1 MHALVT
7 TDICD
12 RIALY
17 PPYFAFVDLQ
27 HQDARS
33 VRGSFRAEH
42 QTGHEV
48 GPVSAAEL
56 IRHLATLGSCAA
68 VIEDATTATYY
79 LGTKGRLKV
88 VRNALPDDADGDFHA
103 VSEVLFQDR
112 KSLVAHS
119 TVMRGQYLAHFHCE
133 YQALPSPVFART
145 FRHYRT
151 APVATP
157 GESPYREPID
167 LDFDMPQEG
176 TLVARSQPLPYSR
189 FAGHFLEYPAWPA
202 SLYCE
207 TVSRVA
213 ARLLDHMLERKVQ
226 FTVARMDIDALRLI
240 SAAERVSFHVTC
252 TSASKLLSR
261 YVFRAEARHEELVAA
276 VIEFEIYI

>member
-1 MHALVT
+1 MYPLAT
-7 TDICD
+7 SDICD

-17 PPYFAFVDLQ
+17 PPYFAFFDLQ

-33 VRGSFRAEH
+33 VRGTFRAEH
-42 QTGHEV
+42 QTGHEAS
-48 GPVSAAEL
+48 PVSAAEL

-68 VIEDATTATYY
+68 VLEEASTATYY

-88 VRNALPDDADGDFHA
+88 VRNASPDDADGDFHA
-103 VSEVLFQDR
+103 LSEVLFQDR
-112 KSLVAHS
+112 KSLVAQS
-119 TVMRGQYLAHFHCE
+119 TVMRGQYLAYFHCE

-145 FRHYRT
+145 FRHYHT
-151 APVATP
+151 EPVATQ
-157 GESPYREPID
+157 GESPYRDPIG
-167 LDFDMPQEG
+167 LDFDAPQEG
-176 TLVARSQPLPYSR
+176 TLVAHSQPLPYSR

-213 ARLLDHMLERKVQ
+213 ARLLDHMLERKVR

-240 SAAERVSFHVTC
+240 SAAEQVSFHVSC

-261 YVFRAEARHEELVAA
+261 YVFRAEVRREDVVAA
-276 VIEFEIYI
+276 VIEFEVYI